1 MSHARLLR
9 RLVCLAVLLLMPG
22 SAFAHAVLLE
32 SSPADGARLDRPPA
46 ELRLRFNE
54 PVTPVALHAF
64 GPAGALALPGPA
76 QAGDSDL
83 RVPLPPLPTTP
94 GAYTLSYRVTS
105 ADGHPVAGSLIF
117 GVGVTPE
124 RPERAEERGRN
135 RTLLAA
141 MAARALHYGS
151 LLAAAGGG
159 LFLALV
165 APGAAYRIQ
174 TARGISA
181 GGISAGGTGAGGAG
195 TGWAPLGRLAR
206 QPTTLAI
213 ALLAIPLNLG
223 LTGAVL
229 IGETPLAL
237 LTADAW
243 RVVLASTGG
252 LSAAIAL
259 AGLALLAL
267 GQWRNRSGTGGGL
280 FLMAGALVAVG
291 ALTTTGHAATAPPA
305 ALSAPLVGLHALT
318 AAFWLGALAPLR
330 AILRH
335 APALEAARLV
345 RRFSTLAVAAVALLL
360 LAGLGLSVV
369 QITDPDRVGS
379 TVYGQIWLLKMAGVA
394 ALLGLATVNRWRL
407 TPTLERGGRAERERA
422 NRLLRLSITTE
433 VALMGVVVALTAGL
447 GTTPPPRT
455 LAAKPVADAPIGYSS
470 VATAKGWQ
478 AAIGLDPARVGPNR
492 LTIHLTQADGGPFD
506 PKELVVELSQPA
518 AGIEPLT
525 RRPTRTSPGAFAID
539 GLILPVNGR
548 WDLRIDALID
558 DFDKA
563 IFRASLPV
571 GG

>member
-1 MSHARLLR
+1 MSTARLLR
-9 RLVCLAVLLLMPG
+9 RLVCLVALLLMPG

-32 SSPADGARLDRPPA
+32 SSPVDGARLDRPPA

-76 QAGDSDL
+76 QASDSDL

-124 RPERAEERGRN
+124 RPEQAEERGRN

-174 TARGISA
+174 TARGS
-181 GGISAGGTGAGGAG
+181 GAGGTG
-195 TGWAPLGRLAR
+195 TSWAPLARLAR
-206 QPTTLAI
+206 QPMTLAI
-213 ALLAIPLNLG
+213 ALLAVPLNLG

-291 ALTTTGHAATAPPA
+291 ALTTTGHAATAPPT

-369 QITDPDRVGS
+369 QITAPDRVGS

-433 VALMGVVVALTAGL
+433 VALMGLVVMLTAGL

-455 LAAKPVADAPIGYSS
+455 IAAKPVADAPIGYSS
-470 VATAKGWQ
+470 VTAAKGRQ
-478 AAIGLDPARVGPNR
+478 AVIGLDPARVGPNR

-525 RRPTRTSPGAFAID
+525 RRPTRTGPGAFALD
-539 GLILPVNGR
+539 GLILPVKGR
-548 WDLRIDALID
+548 WELRIDALID

-571 GG
+571 GGG

>member
-1 MSHARLLR
+1 MSRARLLR
-9 RLVCLAVLLLMPG
+9 RLVCLVALLLMPG

-32 SSPADGARLDRPPA
+32 SSPVDGARLDRPPA

-54 PVTPVALHAF
+54 PVTPVALNAF

-76 QAGDSDL
+76 QASDSDL

-124 RPERAEERGRN
+124 RPEQAEERGRN

-174 TARGISA
+174 TTRASG
-181 GGISAGGTGAGGAG
+181 AGGTGTSG
-195 TGWAPLGRLAR
+195 TGTGGTSWAPLARLAR
-206 QPTTLAI
+206 QPATLVI
-213 ALLAIPLNLG
+213 ALLAVPLNLG

-229 IGETPLAL
+229 IGESPLAL

-291 ALTTTGHAATAPPA
+291 ALTTTGHAATAPPT

-407 TPTLERGGRAERERA
+407 TPTLELGGRAERERA

-433 VALMGVVVALTAGL
+433 VALMGLVVMLTAGL

-470 VATAKGWQ
+470 VTAAKGRQ
-478 AAIGLDPARVGPNR
+478 AVIGLDPARVGPNR
-492 LTIHLTQADGGPFD
+492 LTIHLTQPDGGPFD
-506 PKELVVELSQPA
+506 PKELVVELSQSA

-525 RRPTRTSPGAFAID
+525 RRPTRTGPGAFALD
-539 GLILPVNGR
+539 GLTLPVKGR
-548 WDLRIDALID
+548 WELRIDALID

-563 IFRASLPV
+563 IFRANLPV
-571 GG
+571 GGG